1 MEIDPASELEISIPA
16 EVSYWLDENRSST
29 MVVLRAEENLLNMID
44 VKSDNGALTIR
55 SESCLNSKEGIR
67 IDIITPRLE
76 EVVLNGNASFF
87 GENKVTT
94 EEMNLIVK
102 GAGRIELN
110 LKAKDLD
117 CEISG
122 TGEIILNGA
131 TEELDIKINGTANV
145 EALELAAKSV
155 DIKVNG
161 AGDIRVYALDKLKVK
176 INGAGNV
183 EYKGKPTDIQQKI
196 NGAGDVSEI
205 EEEENAPI

>member
-1 MEIDPASELEISIPA
+1 M
-16 EVSYWLDENRSST
+16 
-29 MVVLRAEENLLNMID
+29 
-44 VKSDNGALTIR
+44 
-55 SESCLNSKEGIR
+55 
-67 IDIITPRLE
+67 
-76 EVVLNGNASFF
+76 
-87 GENKVTT
+87 
-94 EEMNLIVK
+94 
-102 GAGRIELN
+102 
-110 LKAKDLD
+110 
-117 CEISG
+117 
-122 TGEIILNGA
+122 GA